1 MTEDKEAEMRL
12 QGIEFW
18 GQRKGK
24 WQRNTSLK
32 KVPEGKE
39 RIPFWPLLLINQK
52 YNMTSNKYSRL
63 TVQSFLHSHR
73 KVNAVRLG
81 VLVKLYHLNKKCSV
95 FIDWYVVRM

>member
-73 KVNAVRLG
+73 KVKRSEAG
-81 VLVKLYHLNKKCSV
+81 SFSKIIS
-95 FIDWYVVRM
+95 FE